1 MGVSTADSR
10 RMEEIRS
17 VQATEEFCGR
27 RIPGVEPF
35 RQTLARHG
43 LELTRAQTTTLQINM
58 GLLCNQV
65 CHHCH
70 LEAGPDRLEVMDAR
84 TVDAVVACAERL
96 RVQVI
101 DITGGA
107 PELNPN
113 LGALIERLSPLVP
126 RLMLRSNLTALAE
139 GDRDFLVDL
148 CRDNRVVIIASLPSL
163 NEAQAESQRGRGMF
177 RRSIA
182 ALQRLNAMGYGRS
195 HLELDL
201 VVNPTGAFLPPAQE
215 QTARRFR
222 EVLERK
228 WGVTFNHL
236 FAFANVPL
244 GRFRHWLERS
254 GNLETY
260 MARLAAGFNPCAV
273 PGLMCR
279 TLISVSWDGF
289 LFDCDFNLARGLP
302 LGGRRTHVSELGDLP
317 APGTAI
323 AVSDHCYTCTA
334 GAGFT

>member
-1 MGVSTADSR
+1 
-10 RMEEIRS
+10 MEKT
-17 VQATEEFCGR
+17 QALRPREEFRGR
-27 RIPGVEPF
+27 RLPNIEPF
-35 RQTLARHG
+35 RQTLAHHG
-43 LELTRAQTTTLQINM
+43 IELTRGQTTTLQVNV
-58 GLLCNQV
+58 GLICNQA

-70 LEAGPDRLEVMDAR
+70 LEAGPDRLEMMDAR
-84 TVDAVVACAERL
+84 TLDAVVACAATFRF
-96 RVQVI
+96 QVI

-113 LGALIERLSPLVP
+113 LGELIERLSPLVP
-126 RLMLRSNLTALAE
+126 RLMLRSNLTALTEAN
-139 GDRDFLVDL
+139 GDFLIDL
-148 CRDNRVVIIASLPSL
+148 CRDNRVVIVASLPSL
-163 NEAQAESQRGRGMF
+163 NEAQAESQRGPGMF
-177 RRSIA
+177 RRAIA
-182 ALQRLNAMGYGRS
+182 TLQRLNAMGYGRS

-201 VVNPTGAFLPPAQE
+201 VVNPTGAFLPPSQE

-228 WGVTFNHL
+228 WGITFNHL

-244 GRFRHWLERS
+244 GRFRDWLERS
-254 GNLETY
+254 GNLEIY

-279 TLISVSWDGF
+279 TMISVSWDGF

-302 LGGRRTHVSELGDLP
+302 LGGRRIHVSELGDLP
-317 APGTAI
+317 APGTSI

>member
-1 MGVSTADSR
+1 MEGTPSLRSR
-10 RMEEIRS
+10 D
-17 VQATEEFCGR
+17 EFHGG
-27 RIPGVEPF
+27 RIPSVEPF
-35 RQTLARHG
+35 RQTLAHHG
-43 LELTRAQTTTLQINM
+43 IALTRGETTTLQVNV
-58 GLLCNQV
+58 GLICNQV

-84 TVDAVVACAERL
+84 TMAAVVACAERF
-96 RVQVI
+96 RFQVI

-113 LGALIERLSPLVP
+113 LGELIERLSPLVP
-126 RLMLRSNLTALAE
+126 RLMLRSNLTALTG
-139 GDRDFLVDL
+139 GDRDFLMEL
-148 CRDNRVVIIASLPSL
+148 CREKGVVIVASLPSI
-163 NEAQAESQRGRGMF
+163 NEAQAESQRGRGVF
-177 RRSIA
+177 RKSIA

-201 VVNPTGAFLPPAQE
+201 VVNPTGAFLPPSQE

-228 WGVTFNHL
+228 WGITFNHL

-244 GRFRHWLERS
+244 GRFRHWLEGS
-254 GNLETY
+254 GNLQTY

-279 TLISVSWDGF
+279 TMISVSWDGF

-302 LGGRRTHVSELGDLP
+302 LGGRRVHISELGDLP
-317 APGTAI
+317 SPGAPI